1 MIMKYTKL
9 AAAALSCTLLLGGCG
24 ANTGSD
30 SSETLMTVGDI
41 NVTENEFN
49 FFLTTYKDN
58 MDLGAAKEL
67 SLEYCERNH
76 LIIAV
81 AEAMGIEFDE
91 ETQTEIDE
99 YKQQVVDAYDSDTGY
114 NEFLKENGLTDEY
127 IDRLVS
133 VGFYSDALQEVVE
146 NVGYTDEE
154 KREYFKEH
162 YRRAKHI
169 LLTSEEEDATIEA
182 QAEELLERAQS
193 GEDFDTLI
201 SEYSEDPGSETYP
214 DGYVFTDD
222 EMVVEF
228 QDGVDSIGI
237 GEFTLVKSS
246 YGYHII
252 QRLALDETEE
262 YFEEQYAN
270 VESDIESAMEN
281 DKFLEQLYAWA
292 EEYGIEITVNQE
304 LLDSIE

>member
-1 MIMKYTKL
+1 MKYTKL

-81 AEAMGIEFDE
+81 AEAMGIKFDE

>member
-1 MIMKYTKL
+1 MKYTKL